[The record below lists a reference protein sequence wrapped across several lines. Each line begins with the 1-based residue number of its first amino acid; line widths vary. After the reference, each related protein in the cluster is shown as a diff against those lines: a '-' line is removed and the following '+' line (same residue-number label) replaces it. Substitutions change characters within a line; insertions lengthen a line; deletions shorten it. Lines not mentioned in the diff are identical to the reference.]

1 MNIKI
6 TSGTLCLLALLPC
19 AAHAVPAA
27 QGLPPEVRHRREAA
41 AAIDDPARFE
51 KAVAEGLADP
61 DPMVWRYAFALEV
74 AGGEVTVT
82 SADADVMIPVEV
94 VFAGGKPRY
103 GVVAGGAWRHDFGAA
118 GSVQVRNLATGE
130 VFGK

>member
-1 MNIKI
+1 MSIKI

-27 QGLPPEVRHRREAA
+27 QGL
-41 AAIDDPARFE
+41 
-51 KAVAEGLADP
+51 
-61 DPMVWRYAFALEV
+61 
-74 AGGEVTVT
+74 
-82 SADADVMIPVEV
+82 PVEV

-118 GSVQVRNLATGE
+118 GSVQVRSLATGE